1 MAFALTTY
9 DKDDAPWDDTYGR
22 VVARQKIW
30 GEIDEDGKKKLTY
43 FKELEVG
50 PCERELFILGDED
63 DNEEKAVFFT
73 PSLDYASDLK
83 RVLPK
88 LQCVKDGNIEV
99 RGDYNSDRGSH
110 FVVQFEIC
118 NDETRGEGYCAPK

>member
-1 MAFALTTY
+1 MLEFGDNVIQQPNQERYFDVDFVFDSRFDFQVAFALTTY

-63 DNEEKAVFFT
+63 DN
-73 PSLDYASDLK
+73 
-83 RVLPK
+83 
-88 LQCVKDGNIEV
+88 
-99 RGDYNSDRGSH
+99 
-110 FVVQFEIC
+110 
-118 NDETRGEGYCAPK
+118 